1 MGIRLE
7 YEIDDEFM
15 KLLSSVCEAGCY
27 VVFAGIMD
35 NYDDMMKKYQ
45 TVKENSSF
53 IGYCQDVSALM
64 EICDLYINPPRL
76 GGGFSVIEAF
86 DKGKPGVYM
95 KVGDV
100 YTSGGEDFA
109 VDTYDD
115 MYNEIIRYKEDKVYY
130 DKMAQKGRE
139 RAKLMTSS
147 VEAIRDIDEQICN
160 RILEKNI

>member
-1 MGIRLE
+1 
-7 YEIDDEFM
+7 
-15 KLLSSVCEAGCY
+15 
-27 VVFAGIMD
+27 
-35 NYDDMMKKYQ
+35 
-45 TVKENSSF
+45 
-53 IGYCQDVSALM
+53 M
-64 EICDLYINPPRL
+64 EICDLYVNPPRL

-130 DKMAQKGRE
+130 DEMAQKGRE